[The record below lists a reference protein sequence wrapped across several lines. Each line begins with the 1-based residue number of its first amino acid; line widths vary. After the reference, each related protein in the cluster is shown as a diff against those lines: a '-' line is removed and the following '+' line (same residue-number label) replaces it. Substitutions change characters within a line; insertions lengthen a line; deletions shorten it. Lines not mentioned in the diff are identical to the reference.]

1 MAVEDEDIAGLT
13 PAATVRTNRVCVFFF
28 FCGALFFNAISVFPR
43 KNVPVFLLM
52 VNRCLLTFSCL
63 LTWAPSLT

>member
-28 FCGALFFNAISVFPR
+28 FVVLFFLAQFPFSPR

>member
-28 FCGALFFNAISVFPR
+28 FVVLFFLAQFPFSPG
-43 KNVPVFLLM
+43 KTFL
-52 VNRCLLTFSCL
+52 CFC
-63 LTWAPSLT
+63 